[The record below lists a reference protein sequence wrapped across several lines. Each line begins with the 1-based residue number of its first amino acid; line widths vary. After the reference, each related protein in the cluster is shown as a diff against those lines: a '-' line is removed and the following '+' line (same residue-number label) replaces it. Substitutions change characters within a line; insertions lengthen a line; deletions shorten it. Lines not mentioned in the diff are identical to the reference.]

1 MSQSPLKKKDAT
13 PNKPPAAQIR
23 RSSVPK
29 GHQNGV
35 VLSPIKT
42 GGKENDG
49 NLDNTSTQIPITKES
64 SSDTPSPRGDSY
76 LATKNLKVKIHHAIW
91 WGVAIYYFR
100 NFQTKVRI
108 WRFCHSNL
116 YLCPTK
122 NSCSKRLRNCT
133 NRLPNLRAL
142 TVACKGTLNQNIAM
156 FDAMLTPFIH
166 I

>member
-35 VLSPIKT
+35 VLSPVKT

-49 NLDNTSTQIPITKES
+49 NLDNTGIPITKES

-100 NFQTKVRI
+100 NFQAKVRLF
-108 WRFCHSNL
+108 RFCHSNL

-122 NSCSKRLRNCT
+122 KQLQQEIEELHKQITELKSTNSSLQR
-133 NRLPNLRAL
+133 
-142 TVACKGTLNQNIAM
+142 
-156 FDAMLTPFIH
+156 
-166 I
+166 